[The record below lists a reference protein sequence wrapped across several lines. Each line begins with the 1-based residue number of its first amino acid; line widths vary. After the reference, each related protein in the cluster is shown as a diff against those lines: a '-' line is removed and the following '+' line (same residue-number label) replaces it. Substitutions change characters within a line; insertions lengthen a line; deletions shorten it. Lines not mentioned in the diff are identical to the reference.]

1 MRRKKARWSEW
12 KNGVWDRWYLVDI
25 FQVYIVFLASHMNV
39 YSKFNKICFDLNSF
53 IHPCADIMLIWKAK
67 VKTSCAWLSG
77 YNSPIYHSCISLF
90 PYLFHCF
97 DSWSAS
103 FPGRPKK
110 SKLEESQENDRA
122 QWRRRNARITCNEI
136 TGYLK
141 NILCFFSIIF
151 CCSRTIWYVIF
162 HNQNKYCLNNIYVLL
177 VSAIHKSKNRN
188 GVSQSN

>member
-1 MRRKKARWSEW
+1 MYIPNLTKFVLTSTVLFIHVLILCSFEKRKLKRHVP
-12 KNGVWDRWYLVDI
+12 GYLVI
-25 FQVYIVFLASHMNV
+25 TTRYITAVSAFFLTFFTVLIVDLPVFLADQ
-39 YSKFNKICFDLNSF
+39 K
-53 IHPCADIMLIWKAK
+53 
-67 VKTSCAWLSG
+67 KT
-77 YNSPIYHSCISLF
+77 
-90 PYLFHCF
+90 
-97 DSWSAS
+97 
-103 FPGRPKK
+103 
-110 SKLEESQENDRA
+110 KLEESQENDRA

>member
-1 MRRKKARWSEW
+1 M
-12 KNGVWDRWYLVDI
+12 
-25 FQVYIVFLASHMNV
+25 YIPNLT
-39 YSKFNKICFDLNSF
+39 KFVLTSTVLF
-53 IHPCADIMLIWKAK
+53 IHVLILCSFEKRK
-67 VKTSCAWLSG
+67 LKRHVPG
-77 YNSPIYHSCISLF
+77 YNNPIYHSCISLF

-110 SKLEESQENDRA
+110 NKIGRKPGKRQSTMAQKERPNNVQRNNGISQEH
-122 QWRRRNARITCNEI
+122 
-136 TGYLK
+136 LV
-141 NILCFFSIIF
+141 LFSIIF